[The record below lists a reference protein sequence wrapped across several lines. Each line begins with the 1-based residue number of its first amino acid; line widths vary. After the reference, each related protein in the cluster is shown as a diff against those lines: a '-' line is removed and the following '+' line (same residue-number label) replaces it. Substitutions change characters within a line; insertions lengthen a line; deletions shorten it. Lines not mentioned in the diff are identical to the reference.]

1 MEGNTVLLEDATEQ
15 NVQFVRL
22 VIQIEKNQKKPAAKP
37 EPVDRNF
44 QTRSAYG
51 KKQQPRKSIMG
62 SQISREP
69 DITNEM

>member
-1 MEGNTVLLEDATEQ
+1 MGLPTISKSIGQRNEERIAKLE
-15 NVQFVRL
+15 
-22 VIQIEKNQKKPAAKP
+22 KKQKKPAAKP

>member
-1 MEGNTVLLEDATEQ
+1 MAFQSISKRNQERIDKL
-15 NVQFVRL
+15 
-22 VIQIEKNQKKPAAKP
+22 EKNQKKPAAKPVAKP

-44 QTRSAYG
+44 QTKNTYG
-51 KKQQPRKSIMG
+51 GKPRKSIMG